1 MLAMEQLRHL
11 VAVVDDEE
19 AVRLA
24 LARMLQAS
32 LYHVVVFDSGQSFL
46 SSLRTIV
53 PDCVLLDFQMPELTG
68 SDVQRELTKAHIE
81 VPVIVMTAHDQPSLR
96 EQCIADGA
104 SAYFTK
110 PLRRDNLIAAID
122 TAIRNHS
129 LN

>member
-1 MLAMEQLRHL
+1 MEELRHL
-11 VAVVDDEE
+11 VAVVDDEA

-32 LYHVVVFDSGQSFL
+32 LYQVVVFDSGQTFL
-46 SSLRTIV
+46 DSLRSTV

-68 SDVQRELTKAHIE
+68 GDVQRELTKAHIE

-122 TAIRNHS
+122 AAIQSRRPN
-129 LN
+129 